1 MNLKK
6 APELI
11 TTEWVN
17 GGDVPPSLASLSGR
31 VILLE
36 CFQMLCPGCVS
47 HALPQA
53 RRADLAFRKQGLVV
67 LGLHSVFEHH
77 EAQGHRAALAAFM
90 HENRITFPVGIDAPA
105 TSGIIPQTM
114 TRYGMQGT
122 PTSILID
129 AGGHVRLQR
138 FGSITD
144 LELGAAIGSLLNEAG
159 QPGASTRP

>member
-11 TTEWVN
+11 TSEWVN
-17 GGDVPPSLASLSGR
+17 GDDVPPTLEGLSGR

-53 RRADLAFRKQGLVV
+53 RRADLAFRDKGLVV

-90 HENRITFPVGIDAPA
+90 HENRITFPVAIDAPA
-105 TSGIIPQTM
+105 RSGFIPQTM

-122 PTSILID
+122 PTTLLID
-129 AGGHVRLQR
+129 AGGHIRMQR

-159 QPGASTRP
+159 EPAAPTTP